1 MLTILIR
8 AMLLYS
14 VVILTMRGMGK
25 RQLGQLQPYELVIT
39 ILIADLTA
47 GPIGDVSTPLLHGLL
62 PVAALYVMHAVISLL
77 CLRSDRFRAL
87 ISGKPSLVISNG
99 VVQEKELKRL
109 CLTLSDLL
117 EGLRCAGIL
126 DPAEAGTAVMEANG
140 TITAFPAAQRRAVN
154 TQEMKIETQYEGLP
168 MVLIM
173 DGRIQK
179 HNLRSTQ
186 KDEAWLRRT
195 LSEHGMSTQQL
206 FLCSLDT
213 SGRMSVQDRTGTLTQ
228 FQAMKR
234 EEVKW

>member
-8 AMLLYS
+8 AIVLYS
-14 VVILTMRGMGK
+14 IVILTLRGMGK

-47 GPIGDVSTPLLHGLL
+47 SPIADVSEPLLYGLL
-62 PVAALYVMHAVISLL
+62 PIAALYVVYSLL
-77 CLRSDRFRAL
+77 SLLSMRSDRFRAL
-87 ISGKPSLVISNG
+87 ISGKPSVIISRG
-99 VVQEKELKRL
+99 VIQEKELKRL
-109 CLTLSDLL
+109 CLTLADVL

-140 TITAFPAAQRRAVN
+140 TITAFPSEKKRPPN
-154 TQEMKIETQYEGLP
+154 TQEMNVAAAYEGLP

-179 HNLRSTQ
+179 SNLHSACL
-186 KDEAWLRRT
+186 DEAWLCRM
-195 LSEHGMSTQQL
+195 LSERGFDRRQV

-213 SGRMSVQDRTGTLTQ
+213 SGRMSLQKRSGELVQ
-228 FQAMKR
+228 FQAIEAKQ
-234 EEVKW
+234 VKW

>member
-8 AMLLYS
+8 AILLYS
-14 VVILTMRGMGK
+14 IVILTMRGMGK

-62 PVAALYVMHAVISLL
+62 PIAALYVMHALISLL

-87 ISGKPSLVISNG
+87 ISGKPSVVISRG

-126 DPAEAGTAVMEANG
+126 DPSEVGTAVMEANG
-140 TITAFPAAQRRAVN
+140 VITAFPSAQKRAVS
-154 TQEMKIETQYEGLP
+154 TQEMNIDPGYEGLP

-173 DGRIQK
+173 DGRLQK
-179 HNLRSTQ
+179 HNLQSAQ
-186 KDEAWLRRT
+186 LSEAWLRRK
-195 LSEHGMSTQQL
+195 LSERGLSEQQV
-206 FLCSLDT
+206 FLCSIDT
-213 SGRMSVQDRTGTLTQ
+213 HGRMALQDRCGELVQ
-228 FQAMKR
+228 FQAIP
-234 EEVKW
+234 ENEVKW

>member
-8 AMLLYS
+8 AMLLYA
-14 VVILTMRGMGK
+14 VVVLTVRGMGK

-62 PVAALYVMHAVISLL
+62 PIAALYVMYAAISLL
-77 CLRSDRFRAL
+77 CMKSDRFRAL

-140 TITAFPAAQRRAVN
+140 TITAFPCAGKRAVN
-154 TQEMKIETQYEGLP
+154 TQEMKVNVGYEGMP

-173 DGRIQK
+173 DGRIQR
-179 HNLRSTQ
+179 HNLKSTRQ
-186 KDEAWLRRT
+186 DEAWLRRT
-195 LSEHGMSTQQL
+195 LSQRGLSEKQV
-206 FLCSLDT
+206 FLCSVDT
-213 SGRMSVQDRTGTLTQ
+213 SGRMTLQNRSGEVMQ
-228 FQAMKR
+228 FQAMAQ